1 VIDIQSGRSPD
12 ANSMTQVPRRKN
24 RSYWL
29 VVFAL
34 VLAIGGGGD
43 RLLAQIVPKPT
54 PAVVAQ
60 SPTPLLPSTPSTTP
74 QPVVGDWRKVADDIA
89 TAPTTNR
96 ANAFNLF
103 IIFFVTLGPLK
114 IIPAFVQLTAQAD
127 ASLRRQLAFRS
138 TLLAT
143 AVILFVAIIGQNMV
157 RVWRV
162 QLPALMLAAGILL
175 FLVSLNMVM
184 SQYGTM
190 TEAKPTTP
198 TAAHSPDPPSLKAV
212 ISPLTFPTI
221 LPPFGIAIALTIMVG
236 VSQLGLNSA
245 PILGLLLLVML
256 LNLLAMLAARSILGV
271 LKPVTLQ
278 VLGFALA
285 VMQLALGIEF
295 ILSGIELQALVIQRM
310 MAL

>member
-1 VIDIQSGRSPD
+1 
-12 ANSMTQVPRRKN
+12 MTQVPQRRN
-24 RSYWL
+24 RLYWL

-34 VLAIGGGGD
+34 VCMIMGAKGMSTKGMSTKD
-43 RLLAQIVPKPT
+43 NSSMVQITPT
-54 PAVVAQ
+54 EPTAAVVAQ
-60 SPTPLLPSTPSTTP
+60 SLETPLPPSAPSTTP
-74 QPVVGDWRKVADDIA
+74 QPVVRDWRKVADDIA

-96 ANAFNLF
+96 ATLFNLF

-127 ASLRRQLAFRS
+127 SSLRRQMAFRS

-143 AVILFVAIIGQNMV
+143 TVILFVAIIGQNMV

-184 SQYGTM
+184 TQYGAM
-190 TEAKPTTP
+190 MGGKPAVSS
-198 TAAHSPDPPSLKAV
+198 AAHSPDPSPLKAV
-212 ISPLTFPTI
+212 VSPLTFPTI
-221 LPPFGIAIALTIMVG
+221 LPPFGIAIALTIVVG
-236 VSQLGLNSA
+236 VSQLGLDTT
-245 PILGLLLLVML
+245 PVLGLLLLVML
-256 LNLLAMLAARSILGV
+256 LNLLGMLAARPILGF
-271 LKPVTLQ
+271 LRPVTLQ

-295 ILSGIELQALVIQRM
+295 MLSGIELQALVIQRM

>member
-1 VIDIQSGRSPD
+1 
-12 ANSMTQVPRRKN
+12 MTQVPRRKN
-24 RSYWL
+24 GLYWL
-29 VVFAL
+29 VVFVL
-34 VLAIGGGGD
+34 VLAIVGGGN
-43 RLLAQIVPKPT
+43 RLMAHGLAAQPVATKPT
-54 PAVVAQ
+54 AVVDQ
-60 SPTPLLPSTPSTTP
+60 SPEPTLPPSTSSTTP
-74 QPVVGDWRKVADDIA
+74 QPVVGDWRKVADEIA
-89 TAPTTNR
+89 AAPTTHK
-96 ANAFNLF
+96 ATAFNLF

-114 IIPAFVQLTAQAD
+114 IIPAFVQLTAEAD
-127 ASLRRQLAFRS
+127 SSLRRQFAFRS

-143 AVILFVAIIGQNMV
+143 AVILLVAIIGQNMV

-162 QLPALMLAAGILL
+162 QLPALMLTAGILL

-184 SQYGTM
+184 SQYGTLIG
-190 TEAKPTTP
+190 AKP
-198 TAAHSPDPPSLKAV
+198 AASASIHPPDPPSLKAV

-221 LPPFGIAIALTIMVG
+221 LPPFGIAIALTIVVG
-236 VSQLGLNSA
+236 VSQLGLNTT

-256 LNLLAMLAARSILGV
+256 LNLLGMLAAQPILGL

>member
-1 VIDIQSGRSPD
+1 MAQIL
-12 ANSMTQVPRRKN
+12 RRRN
-24 RSYWL
+24 GLYWL
-29 VVFAL
+29 VVLAL
-34 VLAIGGGGD
+34 VLIIMGAKGVNTKDNGW
-43 RLLAQIVPKPT
+43 LTQIVSTEPT
-54 PAVVAQ
+54 TAVVAQ
-60 SPTPLLPSTPSTTP
+60 APSPLSPSTPLATP
-74 QPVVGDWRKVADDIA
+74 QPTVGGWRKVADDIA
-89 TAPTTNR
+89 TAPTTNK
-96 ANAFNLF
+96 ATAFNLF

-114 IIPAFVQLTAQAD
+114 IIPAFVQLTAHAD
-127 ASLRRQLAFRS
+127 AALRRQMAFRS

-143 AVILFVAIIGQNMV
+143 VVILSVAIIGQNMV

-184 SQYGTM
+184 IQYGAMMGT
-190 TEAKPTTP
+190 KPV
-198 TAAHSPDPPSLKAV
+198 ASKSAHSPDPPSLEAV
-212 ISPLTFPTI
+212 VSPLTFPTI
-221 LPPFGIAIALTIMVG
+221 LPPFGIAIALTIVVG
-236 VSQLGLNSA
+236 VSQLGLNTT
-245 PILGLLLLVML
+245 PVLGLLLLVML
-256 LNLLAMLAARSILGV
+256 LNLLGMLAARPILGF

>member
-1 VIDIQSGRSPD
+1 MILK
-12 ANSMTQVPRRKN
+12 ANVMTQILRRRN
-24 RSYWL
+24 GLYWGLYWL

-34 VLAIGGGGD
+34 IFMIMGAKGD
-43 RLLAQIVPKPT
+43 RLLAQIVPAEPT
-54 PAVVAQ
+54 TIVAQ
-60 SPTPLLPSTPSTTP
+60 SPTPLPPSTPSTTP
-74 QPVVGDWRKVADDIA
+74 QPVVNDWRKVADAIA

-114 IIPAFVQLTAQAD
+114 IIPTFVQLTAQAD
-127 ASLRRQLAFRS
+127 SSLQRQMAFRS

-143 AVILFVAIIGQNMV
+143 AVILFVTIIGQNMV

-184 SQYGTM
+184 VQYGAM
-190 TEAKPTTP
+190 MGAKP
-198 TAAHSPDPPSLKAV
+198 AALKSLPDPPSLETV
-212 ISPLTFPTI
+212 VSPLTFPTI
-221 LPPFGIAIALTIMVG
+221 LPPFGIAIALTIVVG
-236 VSQLGLNSA
+236 VSQLGLDTT
-245 PILGLLLLVML
+245 PVLGLLLLVML
-256 LNLLAMLAARSILGV
+256 LNLMGMLAARSILGF

>member
-1 VIDIQSGRSPD
+1 
-12 ANSMTQVPRRKN
+12 M
-24 RSYWL
+24 
-29 VVFAL
+29 
-34 VLAIGGGGD
+34 
-43 RLLAQIVPKPT
+43 
-54 PAVVAQ
+54 
-60 SPTPLLPSTPSTTP
+60 
-74 QPVVGDWRKVADDIA
+74 
-89 TAPTTNR
+89 
-96 ANAFNLF
+96 
-103 IIFFVTLGPLK
+103 TLGPLK
-114 IIPAFVQLTAQAD
+114 IIPAFVQLTAQSD
-127 ASLRRQLAFRS
+127 AALRRQMAFCS

-143 AVILFVAIIGQNMV
+143 AVILLVAIIGQNVV

-184 SQYGTM
+184 SQYGTLG
-190 TEAKPTTP
+190 AKPTTQ
-198 TAAHSPDPPSLKAV
+198 TAAHSPDFPSLKAV

-221 LPPFGIAIALTIMVG
+221 LPPFGIAIALTIVVG
-236 VSQLGLNSA
+236 VSQLGLNTT

-256 LNLLAMLAARSILGV
+256 LNLLGMLAARPILGF

-278 VLGFALA
+278 VLGFTLA